1 MVLGIYTGVH
11 ASSESVAATTQGQA
25 NLVTQAIYYV
35 SATGSDTNPGTSSYP
50 FKSIQKAANVAMP
63 GDTVMVLAGSYN
75 ERIQITRSGSA
86 GAPITFLASGTVITQ
101 GFTVKASYI
110 TIKGFEITNTPDND
124 TDGRGIYVQGNY
136 CDLEN
141 NYIHYATR
149 GGILLTDQSSNCIVR
164 NNRLYRNSQNGLEVN
179 GQNHLIAGNEIWGTI
194 QYHPAWINPPSWV
207 DADGI
212 RFFGSGHVF
221 RGNYIHDISLSDPL
235 NVNPHIDAFQTW
247 DSTTTPA
254 GSNCTFEQNRI
265 ILDEGATGFQLEGG
279 VHNITIRN
287 NIIDAFRGLDAYM
300 NTNSLGT
307 TPSDIFILNN
317 LFIGSLTYTS
327 SSYPA
332 AAAIYDTVSAIIEN
346 NIIFEQSGQ
355 SIYIQNGTNITIDY
369 NLIYNSNGTVPLGN
383 PQIHD
388 KWGFNPLFVNSAAG
402 NYHLQPGSPAID
414 AGITLQNVTDDMD
427 GVTRPQ
433 SSSTD
438 IGPYEYIP

>member
-1 MVLGIYTGVH
+1 
-11 ASSESVAATTQGQA
+11 
-25 NLVTQAIYYV
+25 
-35 SATGSDTNPGTSSYP
+35 
-50 FKSIQKAANVAMP
+50 
-63 GDTVMVLAGSYN
+63 
-75 ERIQITRSGSA
+75 
-86 GAPITFLASGTVITQ
+86 
-101 GFTVKASYI
+101 
-110 TIKGFEITNTPDND
+110 
-124 TDGRGIYVQGNY
+124 
-136 CDLEN
+136 
-141 NYIHYATR
+141 
-149 GGILLTDQSSNCIVR
+149 
-164 NNRLYRNSQNGLEVN
+164 
-179 GQNHLIAGNEIWGTI
+179 
-194 QYHPAWINPPSWV
+194 
-207 DADGI
+207 
-212 RFFGSGHVF
+212 
-221 RGNYIHDISLSDPL
+221 
-235 NVNPHIDAFQTW
+235 
-247 DSTTTPA
+247 
-254 GSNCTFEQNRI
+254 
-265 ILDEGATGFQLEGG
+265 
-279 VHNITIRN
+279 
-287 NIIDAFRGLDAYM
+287 M
-300 NTNSLGT
+300 NTNSLDT